1 MCFTRLPLK
10 AGYGISPLQ
19 CYICFNR
26 LTLVERVIEL
36 DIFQNQSLY
45 ENPIS
50 AIQRQKKKKRKLL
63 KTGFLPYV
71 IHTFYA
77 WQTDEH
83 LIAIKPYTT
92 INRQHSLL
100 CFLIPPE
107 STFNVQ
113 CKHFF
118 QSFKQNNKI
127 LFQYF
132 YFTIS
137 HLNECYLFFLLFI
150 KFTRSF

>member
-50 AIQRQKKKKRKLL
+50 AIQRQKKKKK
-63 KTGFLPYV
+63 KTAQNWIF
-71 IHTFYA
+71 
-77 WQTDEH
+77 
-83 LIAIKPYTT
+83 AICYSY
-92 INRQHSLL
+92 IL
-100 CFLIPPE
+100 CLA
-107 STFNVQ
+107 N
-113 CKHFF
+113 
-118 QSFKQNNKI
+118 
-127 LFQYF
+127 
-132 YFTIS
+132 
-137 HLNECYLFFLLFI
+137 
-150 KFTRSF
+150 